1 VPDPSEFAATA
12 ADADA
17 DPGDTADAAAAAA
30 AAADADAAD
39 ADATA
44 ADPADPAH
52 PAAVTAPGAGDAP
65 AGGPPVLVI
74 GIGADGWEGL
84 GALARTALA
93 EAELVLGSDRQLR
106 LLPPNLPAERR
117 AWPSPML
124 ASLPGLL
131 AERHRRRLVVLAS
144 GDPMFYGIGAT
155 LVRLLGAGS
164 VQVLPQ
170 VSSLSLA
177 AARLGWPL
185 EEVEVFSVLG
195 RPVTA
200 LHPLLQPGR
209 RLLVLLGCAADAAAV
224 AGLLC
229 ERGLGPSEL
238 VLLCEL
244 GGPAERLCRRTAES
258 WSPLPEEPLAVLAIE
273 VRPAPGAVLL
283 PASPGLPDAAF
294 DNDGQLT
301 KSEVRAITLAAL
313 APIPGQLLWD
323 VGAGSG
329 SVGIEWMRS
338 HPSCRAVAIE
348 ARPDRL
354 KRIAANA
361 QALGV
366 PGLRLV
372 AGHAP
377 QALADLPRPQ
387 AVFVG
392 GAVSRAGVLQACES
406 ALTPGGR
413 LVANGVTVEAEAVLA
428 DWHRR
433 LGGRLIRIAVQRA
446 EPVGGFTGWRAAMPV
461 TQWSYT
467 KPREAEQ
474 P

>member
-1 VPDPSEFAATA
+1 MPDPSQFV
-12 ADADA
+12 D
-17 DPGDTADAAAAAA
+17 ADAAADFD
-30 AAADADAAD
+30 AAADADAA
-39 ADATA
+39 
-44 ADPADPAH
+44 ADPD
-52 PAAVTAPGAGDAP
+52 AAVAATGLSSGDAST
-65 AGGPPVLVI
+65 AGGPPVPVV

-84 GALARTALA
+84 SPLARTVLA

-106 LLPPNLPAERR
+106 LLPPHLRAERR

-124 ASLPGLL
+124 AALPSLL
-131 AERHRRRLVVLAS
+131 AERHTRRLVVLAS

-155 LVRLLGAGS
+155 LVRLLGADS
-164 VQVLPQ
+164 VQVIPQ

-185 EEVEVFSVLG
+185 EEIEVLSMLG

-209 RLLVLLGCAADAAAV
+209 RLLVLLGSAADAAAV
-224 AGLLC
+224 VRLLC

-244 GGPAERLCRRTAES
+244 GGPAERLCRCTAET
-258 WSPLPEEPLAVLAIE
+258 WSAQPEEPLAVLAIE

-301 KSEVRAITLAAL
+301 KAEVRAITLAAL
-313 APIPGQLLWD
+313 APVPGQLLWD

-354 KRIAANA
+354 ERIAANA

-366 PGLRLV
+366 AGLRLV
-372 AGHAP
+372 AGRAP
-377 QALADLPRPQ
+377 QALAGLPRPE

-406 ALTPGGR
+406 ALAPGGR
-413 LVANGVTVEAEAVLA
+413 LVANGVTVESEAVLA

-446 EPVGGFTGWRAAMPV
+446 EPVGGFTGWRAGMPV

-467 KPREAEQ
+467 KPDDQGQRR
-474 P
+474 

>member
-1 VPDPSEFAATA
+1 MV
-12 ADADA
+12 
-17 DPGDTADAAAAAA
+17 
-30 AAADADAAD
+30 
-39 ADATA
+39 
-44 ADPADPAH
+44 
-52 PAAVTAPGAGDAP
+52 
-65 AGGPPVLVI
+65 VI
-74 GIGADGWEGL
+74 GVGADGWDGL
-84 GALARTALA
+84 GSTARTALA
-93 EAELVLGSDRQLR
+93 EAELVLGSERQLR
-106 LLPPNLPAERR
+106 LLPAGLPAERR
-117 AWPSPML
+117 PWPSPML
-124 ASLPGLL
+124 PALPGLL

-144 GDPMFYGIGAT
+144 GDPMFYGIGGT

-164 VQVLPQ
+164 VRIIAQ

-185 EEVEVFSVLG
+185 EEVEVLSVLG
-195 RPVTA
+195 RPLAA

-209 RLLVLLGCAADAAAV
+209 RVLVLLGSAAEAAGV
-224 AGLLC
+224 AGLLR

-244 GGPAERLCRRTAES
+244 GGAGERLMRASAES
-258 WSPLPEEPLAVLAIE
+258 WPGQPDEPLAVLAIE
-273 VRPAPGAVLL
+273 VLAAPGAALL

-294 DNDGQLT
+294 DHDGQLT
-301 KSEVRAITLAAL
+301 KSEVRAITVAAL
-313 APIPGQLLWD
+313 APVAGQLLWD

-354 KRIAANA
+354 ERVAANA

-372 AGHAP
+372 AGRAP
-377 QALADLPRPQ
+377 QALAGLPVPD

-392 GAVSRAGVLQACES
+392 GGVSRPGVLEACEA
-406 ALTPGGR
+406 ALAPGGR
-413 LVANGVTVEAEAVLA
+413 LVANAVTVEAEAVLA
-428 DWHRR
+428 DWYRR
-433 LGGRLIRIAVQRA
+433 RGGRLIRIAVQRA
-446 EPVGGFTGWRAAMPV
+446 EPVGGFTGWRPAMPV

-467 KPREAEQ
+467 RATP
-474 P
+474 

>member
-1 VPDPSEFAATA
+1 MTVA
-12 ADADA
+12 
-17 DPGDTADAAAAAA
+17 
-30 AAADADAAD
+30 
-39 ADATA
+39 
-44 ADPADPAH
+44 
-52 PAAVTAPGAGDAP
+52 
-65 AGGPPVLVI
+65 

-84 GALARTALA
+84 GPAARAALAG
-93 EAELVLGSDRQLR
+93 AELVLGSDRQLR
-106 LLPPNLPAERR
+106 LLPADLPAERR

-131 AERHRRRLVVLAS
+131 AERRRRRLVVLAS

-155 LVRLLGAGS
+155 LVRLLGPDS
-164 VQVLPQ
+164 VRVIPQ

-185 EEVEVFSVLG
+185 EEIEVLSVLG

-209 RLLVLLGCAADAAAV
+209 RLLVLLSSAADAAAV
-224 AGLLC
+224 ARLLC

-238 VLLCEL
+238 ALLCEL
-244 GGPAERLCRRTAES
+244 GGPAERQCRSTAEA
-258 WSPLPEEPLAVLAIE
+258 WAPHPDEPLAVLAIQ
-273 VRPAPGAVLL
+273 VRPAPGAPLL
-283 PASPGLPDAAF
+283 PASPGLPDTAF

-301 KSEVRAITLAAL
+301 KSEVRAVTLAAL
-313 APIPGQLLWD
+313 APVPGQLLWD

-354 KRIAANA
+354 ERIGANA

-372 AGHAP
+372 AGQAP
-377 QALADLPRPQ
+377 QALAGLPCPD

-392 GAVSRAGVLQACES
+392 GGVSRPGVLQACES
-406 ALTPGGR
+406 ALAPGGR
-413 LVANGVTVEAEAVLA
+413 LVANAVTVEAEAVLA

-461 TQWSYT
+461 TQWSHT
-467 KPREAEQ
+467 KPEDGERRQ
-474 P
+474 

>member
-1 VPDPSEFAATA
+1 M
-12 ADADA
+12 
-17 DPGDTADAAAAAA
+17 
-30 AAADADAAD
+30 
-39 ADATA
+39 
-44 ADPADPAH
+44 
-52 PAAVTAPGAGDAP
+52 AV
-65 AGGPPVLVI
+65 V
-74 GIGADGWEGL
+74 GIGADGWDGL
-84 GALARTALA
+84 GSAARTVLA
-93 EAELVLGSDRQLR
+93 EAELVLGSERQLR
-106 LLPPNLPAERR
+106 LLPAGLPAERR

-124 ASLPGLL
+124 PALPELL
-131 AERHRRRLVVLAS
+131 AERHHRRLAVLAS
-144 GDPMFYGIGAT
+144 GDPMFYGIGGT

-164 VQVLPQ
+164 VRIIAQ

-185 EEVEVFSVLG
+185 EEIEVLSVLG
-195 RPVTA
+195 RPMAA

-209 RLLVLLGCAADAAAV
+209 RLLVLLGSAGEAAAV
-224 AGLLC
+224 AQLLS

-244 GGPAERLCRRTAES
+244 GGPGERVVRSSAGS
-258 WSPLPEEPLAVLAIE
+258 WSGQPDEPLAVLAIE
-273 VRPAPGAVLL
+273 VRAAPGAVLL
-283 PASPGLPDAAF
+283 PASPGLPDTAF

-313 APIPGQLLWD
+313 APVAGQLLWD

-354 KRIAANA
+354 ERIAANA

-372 AGHAP
+372 AGQAP
-377 QALADLPRPQ
+377 QALAGLPTPD
-387 AVFVG
+387 AIFVG
-392 GAVSRAGVLQACES
+392 GGVSRPGVLEACEA
-406 ALTPGGR
+406 ALAPGGR
-413 LVANGVTVEAEAVLA
+413 LVANGVTVETESVLA
-428 DWHRR
+428 SWYQR
-433 LGGRLIRIAVQRA
+433 LGGRLLRIAVQRA
-446 EPVGGFTGWRAAMPV
+446 EPVGGFTGWRPAMPV

-467 KPREAEQ
+467 KAAP
-474 P
+474 

>member
-1 VPDPSEFAATA
+1 MPDPTA
-12 ADADA
+12 Q
-17 DPGDTADAAAAAA
+17 
-30 AAADADAAD
+30 
-39 ADATA
+39 
-44 ADPADPAH
+44 PAGAEL
-52 PAAVTAPGAGDAP
+52 PAAQLAGDGAAGP
-65 AGGPPVLVI
+65 AVVVI
-74 GIGADGWEGL
+74 GIGADGWDGL
-84 GALARTALA
+84 GPAARTALA
-93 EAELVLGSDRQLR
+93 EAELVLGSERQLL
-106 LLPPNLPAERR
+106 LLPAGLPAERQ
-117 AWPSPML
+117 AWPSPMVP
-124 ASLPGLL
+124 ALPGLL

-144 GDPMFYGIGAT
+144 GDPMFYGIGGT
-155 LVRLLGAGS
+155 LARLLGPGS
-164 VQVLPQ
+164 VRIIAG
-170 VSSLSLA
+170 VSSPSLA

-185 EEVEVFSVLG
+185 EEIEVLSVLG
-195 RPVTA
+195 RPMAA

-209 RLLVLLGCAADAAAV
+209 RLLVLLGSAADAAAI
-224 AGLLC
+224 ARLLC

-244 GGPAERLCRRTAES
+244 GGAGERLVRGSAAG
-258 WSPLPEEPLAVLAIE
+258 WPGQPDEPLAVLAIE
-273 VRPAPGAVLL
+273 VRPEPGAALL

-313 APIPGQLLWD
+313 APVPGQLLWD

-354 KRIAANA
+354 ERIAANA

-372 AGHAP
+372 DGHAP
-377 QALADLPRPQ
+377 QALDGLPAPD

-392 GAVSRAGVLQACES
+392 GGVSRPGVLAACEA
-406 ALTPGGR
+406 ALAPGGR
-413 LVANGVTVEAEAVLA
+413 LVANGVTVETETVLA

-446 EPVGGFTGWRAAMPV
+446 EPVGGFTGWRPAMPV

-467 KPREAEQ
+467 K
-474 P
+474 

>member
-1 VPDPSEFAATA
+1 MTVA
-12 ADADA
+12 
-17 DPGDTADAAAAAA
+17 
-30 AAADADAAD
+30 
-39 ADATA
+39 
-44 ADPADPAH
+44 
-52 PAAVTAPGAGDAP
+52 
-65 AGGPPVLVI
+65 
-74 GIGADGWEGL
+74 GIGADGWDGL
-84 GALARTALA
+84 GPAARAALAG
-93 EAELVLGSDRQLR
+93 AELVLGSDRQLR
-106 LLPPNLPAERR
+106 LLPADLLAERR

-131 AERHRRRLVVLAS
+131 AERRRRRLVVLAS

-155 LVRLLGAGS
+155 LVRLLGPDS
-164 VQVLPQ
+164 VRVIPQ

-185 EEVEVFSVLG
+185 EEIEVLSVLG

-209 RLLVLLGCAADAAAV
+209 RLLVLLSSAADAAAV
-224 AGLLC
+224 ARLLC

-238 VLLCEL
+238 ALLCEL
-244 GGPAERLCRRTAES
+244 GGPAERQCRSTAEA
-258 WSPLPEEPLAVLAIE
+258 WAPHADEPLAVLAIQ
-273 VRPAPGAVLL
+273 VRPAPGAPLL
-283 PASPGLPDAAF
+283 PASPGLPDTAF

-301 KSEVRAITLAAL
+301 KSEVRAVTLAAL
-313 APIPGQLLWD
+313 APVPGQLLWD

-354 KRIAANA
+354 ERIGANA

-372 AGHAP
+372 AGQAP
-377 QALADLPRPQ
+377 QALAGLPCPD

-392 GAVSRAGVLQACES
+392 GGVSRPGVLQACES
-406 ALTPGGR
+406 ALAPGGR
-413 LVANGVTVEAEAVLA
+413 LVANAVTVEAEAVLA

-461 TQWSYT
+461 TQWSHT
-467 KPREAEQ
+467 KPEDGERRQ
-474 P
+474 